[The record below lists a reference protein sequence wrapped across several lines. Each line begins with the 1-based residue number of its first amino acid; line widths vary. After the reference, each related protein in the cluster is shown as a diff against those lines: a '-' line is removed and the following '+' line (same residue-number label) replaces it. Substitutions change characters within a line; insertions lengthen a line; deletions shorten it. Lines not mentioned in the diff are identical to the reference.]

1 MPVNG
6 ATDMKVLHINSYYT
20 KGDFYKMLFDRQIA
34 NGTDVS
40 VFVPAFVDA
49 DSLNVKLADYICI
62 SKNHGKYDR
71 IFFNIK
77 HNKIYADIIAKY
89 AIKNYS
95 LMHAH
100 SLFTNG
106 SVAYK
111 LKKEYGIPYIVAV
124 RDTDC
129 NTFFKYMLHLR
140 KLGVKILNEADR
152 IIFLSQ
158 TYKNLTAEK
167 YVPNKY
173 RKEILSKS
181 EVVPNGI
188 DDFYFENDFLHR
200 QCAVNPHLKI
210 ITVGLL
216 YSRKNQKT
224 VCKAVKELQ
233 KRGVPVE
240 YTVIG
245 KIENHR
251 YYRSII
257 KYPFVKY
264 KPPVP
269 KEDLINEYRQADIY
283 VMPSLRET
291 FGLVYAEAMSQNL
304 PVIYTKGQ
312 GFDSQF
318 EEGTVG
324 YHVEARNVAQITNAI
339 EKVMSDYETISKN
352 CRTAAEKFNW
362 DTVAS
367 KYEKI
372 YACVLKD
379 K

>member
-1 MPVNG
+1 
-6 ATDMKVLHINSYYT
+6 MKVLHINSYYA

-34 NGTDVS
+34 IGTDVS

-62 SKNHGKYDR
+62 SKNHGKHDR
-71 IFFNIK
+71 AFFNVK
-77 HNKIYADIIAKY
+77 QKKIYADIITKY
-89 AIKNYS
+89 AIEDYS
-95 LMHAH
+95 LIHAH

-124 RDTDC
+124 RNTDC
-129 NTFFKYMLHLR
+129 NTFFRYMIHLR
-140 KLGVKILNEADR
+140 KLGVRILNEADR
-152 IIFLSQ
+152 IIFLSEA
-158 TYKNLTAEK
+158 YKNMTAAK
-167 YVPNKY
+167 YIPKKY
-173 RKEILSKS
+173 REEIMSKS

-188 DDFYFENDFLHR
+188 DDFYLKNNFVHR
-200 QCAVNPHLKI
+200 QYAVRSHLKI

-216 YSRKNQKT
+216 DAKKNQKT

-233 KRGVPVE
+233 KRGVHAE

-245 KIENHR
+245 KIENRR
-251 YYRSII
+251 YYRSVI

-264 KPPVP
+264 KPPLL

-283 VMPSLRET
+283 VMMSLRET

-318 EEGTVG
+318 EEGTAG
-324 YHVEARNVAQITNAI
+324 YHAKARNVAQIANTI

-372 YACVLKD
+372 YTGVIKD